1 MNKNNLNFD
10 VNFVMNTFLDEEEKE
25 DDTIE
30 VMIRND
36 IEKLFAYIESKN
48 QSD

>member
-10 VNFVMNTFLDEEEKE
+10 VNFVLNTFLDE
-25 DDTIE
+25 DDENESLEI
-30 VMIRND
+30 MIRND
-36 IEKLFAYIESKN
+36 IQKLFTYIDSTN

>member
-10 VNFVMNTFLDEEEKE
+10 VNTVMDTFFDDENNN

-30 VMIRND
+30 VTMKND
-36 IEKLFAYIESKN
+36 IEKLFTYIDCKN
-48 QSD
+48 QFD

>member
-10 VNFVMNTFLDEEEKE
+10 VNFVMNTFLDEFENE

-30 VMIRND
+30 VLIRND
-36 IEKLFAYIESKN
+36 IEKLFT
-48 QSD
+48 